1 MLAPTPKAR
10 LVDGQNRPYFLWD
23 EEHTTL
29 ERFVERLHD
38 PDPDVRAYSV
48 GKLMRQAKPDD
59 VFTFVTKQ
67 EIEALWPRVSMF
79 LGNTRPFWTWI
90 LMRWREGP
98 RDAG

>member
-38 PDPDVRAYSV
+38 PDPDVRAYSI
-48 GKLMRQAKPDD
+48 GKMMREAKPDD
-59 VFTFVTKQ
+59 VFTFVTKA
-67 EIEALWPRVSMF
+67 EIEAQWPRIVIH
-79 LGNTRPFWTWI
+79 LGRERTFWTWI
-90 LMRWREGP
+90 LARWRELQ

>member
-1 MLAPTPKAR
+1 MLAPTPKEW
-10 LVDGQNRPYFLWD
+10 LVDGLNRPYFLWD

-29 ERFVERLHD
+29 DDFVARLQD
-38 PDPDVRAYSV
+38 PDLDVRAYAI

-59 VFTFVTKQ
+59 VFTFVTKH
-67 EIEALWPRVSMF
+67 EIESLWPRLSLF

-90 LMRWREGP
+90 LARWREAP